1 VTTGTGP
8 PTVESGAAA
17 ASSDDA
23 AASGPGGGDQE
34 TWRCVDLGAVDAF
47 TNNAQMTVLARSTV
61 DSARPTLQTSVW
73 GRTHLNVGWFDDVDD
88 TLDLRRCAELGVQVI
103 RRPFAGG
110 GTAFY
115 DAGCAV
121 MWGVLFP
128 KGGGHDDL
136 DAEIDRVKPIVCDAL
151 GRIGLGDVTFRGSA
165 DLRWERDRKLGGVSS
180 GDFGKVVSVGG
191 FLNIRPPNMDLY
203 LQVVRVPDEKFKDK
217 LVSDMREV
225 VCTAQEVA
233 GRDVSYEE
241 FRDALFASVRAA
253 GIALVDEPLTEIED
267 AALVKVSGRI
277 ASDDTVRRVS
287 SERFRA
293 EAPTGSRVGLAN
305 HKGKKLCRA
314 GVAIDASGTIVAAM
328 MAGDMHVAPPDTL
341 DRVALALIG
350 AAGSDREALR
360 ARVGGVW
367 DAPSVHQAD
376 ATMGVTT
383 DDLLAAVTKAAAAA
397 QEAAC

>member
-1 VTTGTGP
+1 LFESLTAPDASAPGRVPAHTL
-8 PTVESGAAA
+8 TVVRSAAVSES
-17 ASSDDA
+17 
-23 AASGPGGGDQE
+23 
-34 TWRCVDLGAVDAF
+34 WRSVDLGAVDAF
-47 TNNAQMTVLARSTV
+47 TNNAQMAVLARST
-61 DSARPTLQTSVW
+61 AEAGRPTLQTSVW

-88 TLDLRRCAELGVQVI
+88 TLDLARCAELGVQVI

-115 DAGCAV
+115 DAGCAL
-121 MWGVLFP
+121 MWGVLYP
-128 KGGGHDDL
+128 KGAGHDDL
-136 DAEIDRVKPIVCDAL
+136 DAEIARVKPIVLDAL
-151 GRIGLGDVTFRGSA
+151 GRVGLGAVTFRGSA

-191 FLNIRPPNMDLY
+191 FLNIRPPDMDLY

-225 VCTAQEVA
+225 VCTAREVA

-241 FRDALFASVRAA
+241 FRDALCAAVRAA
-253 GIALVDEPLTEIED
+253 GIDLVDEPLTEVEEG
-267 AALVKVSGRI
+267 ALAKISHRI
-277 ASDDTVRRVS
+277 ASDDSVRRIS

-293 EAPTGSRVGLAN
+293 EAPPGSRVGLAN

-314 GVAIDASGTIVAAM
+314 GLAIDSGGTIVAAM

-341 DRVALALIG
+341 DRVAIALVG
-350 AAGSDREALR
+350 APASDTDLLR
-360 ARVGGVW
+360 ARIGDVW
-367 DAPSVHQAD
+367 EDAAVHQAD

-383 DDLLAAVTKAAAAA
+383 DDLLTAVTKAAAAA
-397 QEAAC
+397 QGAAC

>member
-1 VTTGTGP
+1 VSTGTAAAP
-8 PTVESGAAA
+8 EAPGAA
-17 ASSDDA
+17 SESTDA
-23 AASGPGGGDQE
+23 AEAVPHAE
-34 TWRCVDLGAVDAF
+34 RARPEAWRCIDLGAVDAF
-47 TNNAQMTVLARSTV
+47 TNNAQMAVLARSTAEV
-61 DSARPTLQTSVW
+61 GRPTLQTSVW

-88 TLDLRRCAELGVQVI
+88 TLDLARCAELGVQVI

-115 DAGCAV
+115 DAGCTL

-128 KGGGHDDL
+128 KGAGHDDL
-136 DAEIDRVKPIVCDAL
+136 DAEIERVKPIVLDAL
-151 GRIGLGDVTFRGSA
+151 GHIGLGEVTFRGSA

-191 FLNIRPPNMDLY
+191 FLNIRPPDLDLY

-225 VCTAQEVA
+225 VCTAEEVA
-233 GRDVSYEE
+233 GSAVTYAQ
-241 FRDALFASVRAA
+241 FRDALLAAVRAA
-253 GIALVDEPLTEIED
+253 GVDLVDEPLTEVEQ
-267 AALVKVSGRI
+267 AALTKISSRI
-277 ASDDTVRRVS
+277 ASDDSVRRIS

-293 EAPTGSRVGLAN
+293 EAPAGCRVGLAN

-314 GVAIDASGTIVAAM
+314 GLAIDSSGTIVAAM

-341 DRVALALIG
+341 DRVAAALVG
-350 AAGSDREALR
+350 GRVDDADALR
-360 ARVGGVW
+360 ARISQVW
-367 DAPSVHQAD
+367 DGPTVHQAD

-383 DDLLAAVTKAAAAA
+383 ADLLTAVTKAATAA
-397 QEAAC
+397 QGAP

>member
-1 VTTGTGP
+1 MT
-8 PTVESGAAA
+8 E
-17 ASSDDA
+17 
-23 AASGPGGGDQE
+23 Q
-34 TWRCVDLGAVDAF
+34 WRAVDLGAVDAF
-47 TNNAQMTVLARSTV
+47 QNNAQMAVLARSTAE
-61 DSARPTLQTSVW
+61 SGRPTLQASVW

-88 TLDLRRCAELGVQVI
+88 TLDLARCADLGIQVI

-115 DAGCAV
+115 DVGCSL

-128 KGGGHDDL
+128 KGAGHDDL
-136 DAEIDRVKPIVCDAL
+136 DAEIERVKPIVLDAL
-151 GRIGLGDVTFRGSA
+151 ARIGLGEVTFRGSA

-203 LQVVRVPDEKFKDK
+203 LKVVRVPDEKFKDK

-253 GIALVDEPLTEIED
+253 GIELLDEPLTDVEQ
-267 AALVKVSGRI
+267 AALVKISGRI
-277 ASDDTVRRVS
+277 ASDDSVRRIS
-287 SERFRA
+287 SDRFRA
-293 EAPTGSRVGLAN
+293 EAPEGSRVALAN

-314 GVAIDASGTIVAAM
+314 GVALDASGTIVAAM

-341 DRVALALIG
+341 DRVAVELVG
-350 AAGSDREALR
+350 ARGDDTEGLR
-360 ARVGGVW
+360 ARIRAVW
-367 DAPSVHQAD
+367 EGPGVHQAD

-383 DDLLAAVTKAAAAA
+383 DDLATAVTKAAALAA
-397 QEAAC
+397 ATG

>member
-1 VTTGTGP
+1 MSRV
-8 PTVESGAAA
+8 
-17 ASSDDA
+17 A
-23 AASGPGGGDQE
+23 AASGRPSERDQE
-34 TWRCVDLGAVDAF
+34 TWRYVDLGAVDAF
-47 TNNAQMTVLARSTV
+47 TNNAQMAVLARSTA
-61 DSARPTLQTSVW
+61 DSGRPTLQTSVW

-88 TLDLRRCAELGVQVI
+88 TLDLERCAELGVQVI

-115 DAGCAV
+115 DAGCAL

-128 KGGGHDDL
+128 KGAGHDDL
-136 DAEIDRVKPIVCDAL
+136 DAEISRVKPIVTAAL
-151 GRIGLGDVTFRGSA
+151 QSIGLGAVTFRGSA

-180 GDFGKVVSVGG
+180 GDFGKVISVGG
-191 FLNIRPPNMDLY
+191 FLNIRPPDMDLY

-241 FRDALFASVRAA
+241 FRDALFASVRET
-253 GIALVDEPLTEIED
+253 GIDLVAEPLSDVEQ
-267 AALVKVSGRI
+267 AALAKISQRI
-277 ASDDTVRRVS
+277 ASDDNVRRIS
-287 SERFRA
+287 SQRFRA
-293 EAPTGSRVGLAN
+293 EAPSGSRVGLAN

-314 GVAIDASGTIVAAM
+314 GLAIDSAGAIVAAM

-341 DRVALALIG
+341 DRVAGALVG
-350 AAGSDREALR
+350 AVASDHDALR
-360 ARVGGVW
+360 ARIEGVW
-367 DAPSVHQAD
+367 DAPTVHQAD

-397 QEAAC
+397 QEAG